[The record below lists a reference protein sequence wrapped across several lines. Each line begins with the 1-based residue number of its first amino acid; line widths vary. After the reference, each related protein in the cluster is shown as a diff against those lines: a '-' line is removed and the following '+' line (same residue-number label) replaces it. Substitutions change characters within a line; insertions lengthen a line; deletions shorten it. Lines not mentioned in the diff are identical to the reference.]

1 MASRVA
7 SVVRRHPQI
16 TFFVL
21 AYAVAWGFL
30 PFGSFGAFG
39 PLVAALIVVP
49 LTRGWAGL
57 RELGSRL
64 VRWRLRWF
72 WYLVAL
78 GLPLAI
84 HLVTAGLHTAAGDDV
99 PSVTAASVS
108 AAALTFLVR
117 LVNPT
122 DGPLGEEPGWRGFA
136 LPGLQSRY
144 SPLAAT
150 TILALL
156 VAGWHLPL
164 FFLEEGGL
172 QPPALVG
179 GLVTTIAVTY
189 WYAWLFNRTG
199 GSVVMV
205 VLAHS
210 IEGSVQTEGW
220 IYMGL
225 WCVAAVGL
233 IVCDRKA
240 WRRPVDPRV
249 VTSPEA
255 QYQPAA
261 R

>member
-1 MASRVA
+1 MVSRAV
-7 SVVRRHPQI
+7 SVVKRHPLM

-21 AYAVAWGFL
+21 AYAVAWAFV

-39 PLVAALIVVP
+39 PLVAALVVVP
-49 LTRGWAGL
+49 LTRGRAGL
-57 RELGSRL
+57 REFGSRL
-64 VRWRLRWF
+64 VRWRVSWF

-84 HLVTAGLHTAAGDDV
+84 HLVTAGLNSAAGADF
-99 PSVTAASVS
+99 PSVTAASIS

-136 LPGLQSRY
+136 LPGLQTRY
-144 SPLAAT
+144 SPVAAT
-150 TILALL
+150 TLLALL

-172 QPPALVG
+172 QPPVLVG

-189 WYAWLFNRTG
+189 WYSWLFNRTE
-199 GSVVMV
+199 GSVLLVVM
-205 VLAHS
+205 AHS
-210 IEGSVQTEGW
+210 IEGSLQAQGW
-220 IYMGL
+220 IYMGV
-225 WCVAAVGL
+225 WCAAAIGL
-233 IVCDRKA
+233 IVCDPKA
-240 WRRPVDPRV
+240 WRRPMDPRV
-249 VTSPEA
+249 VTSPAHQEV
-255 QYQPAA
+255 A